1 MASSRKRVLVIGL
14 DGATL
19 DLIEPWATEGHLPN
33 LASLMSNGCCG
44 RLASTIQPTTAP
56 AWATF
61 MTGVNQGKH
70 GLYDFVRRRPGGYQ
84 LEVTNAS
91 QIAAPTLFDIASQLG
106 LYVVAINVPY
116 TFPPHP
122 VNGVMIGGPFAPA
135 LSRDLVF
142 PPAYFDVLK
151 TVAPGYFVLPDYDPH
166 AADPLAAYANKLL
179 QEVEMRERLSLHLLK
194 TEPWDLFTVV
204 FMATDEAQHAYWH
217 CQNAP
222 EDSSAA
228 RYRHVIRD
236 VYRRIDQ
243 AIGAILAQIAAECRS
258 RDTIVI
264 IMSDHGAGPLR
275 WMINLNRWL
284 SEAGYLQFRTDGTSQ
299 LRQLWAAGVKKLAYA
314 YCRYVPG
321 RMRTAVRTWLGARR
335 FDQVKG
341 EVESVLLTSN
351 VEWDRTRT
359 YALGAGGNIFI
370 NLRGR
375 EPAGTVQPGIEYER
389 VRQEVA
395 DALATLSDPET
406 GRPIVR
412 RVYRREELYDGPF
425 LSQAPDLVIQ
435 WEDYTCW
442 GRGRYDSRGTPI
454 FEASSHFEFRDLPLT
469 GAHRPEGV
477 LIISGPGIRSGAR
490 IEGARLLDLAPT
502 ILSLLSIKPPSEMD
516 GRLLHELLL
525 EDEVEHVQAA
535 AEFVVKAPDR
545 QFDYSAEEAE
555 EISQRLRS
563 LGYL

>member
-1 MASSRKRVLVIGL
+1 VLVIGL

>member
-1 MASSRKRVLVIGL
+1 
-14 DGATL
+14 
-19 DLIEPWATEGHLPN
+19 
-33 LASLMSNGCCG
+33 
-44 RLASTIQPTTAP
+44 
-56 AWATF
+56 